1 MQSDAINDTKMKIV
15 KKKIVK
21 TKRIFDEVKL
31 IYMYRFISLLF
42 TSVFYIGVSQ
52 RLPILNRLIGVA
64 LLLISA
70 IIINDIYI
78 KNKSNVNVIG
88 YGVFLELLAISII
101 LIPTG
106 GLKSPFVWYAIN
118 PVIVAAVF
126 LPSILYWIDL
136 ILYSTL
142 SIVTTYLYLNQNNAT
157 ILNLLYSNL
166 NLMLVMILVAIA
178 IKLLS
183 KLIKQLNV
191 SNKELDLQNKEL
203 ININKF
209 QNFEKMAAKQSFD
222 DIMSLYQ
229 IVQAFT
235 NQGDI
240 NGFLKTFLE
249 HCAKLINSEIS
260 FLWMAPFN
268 LNTSQIAINNIEFLN
283 LFFVEDVKKI
293 WDNKITYSKPKLV
306 KIDHKEFFILLVK
319 SQNRKLGLIGV
330 SAEIKDKT
338 AVMEEYF
345 RKLSFLSEL
354 SAILLERINYEK
366 VNENLMLYEEAK

>member
-1 MQSDAINDTKMKIV
+1 MQSNTINDVKMKIV
-15 KKKIVK
+15 KKKRNFNEI
-21 TKRIFDEVKL
+21 KL
-31 IYMYRFISLLF
+31 IYMYRYISLLF

-52 RLPILNRLIGVA
+52 RLPILNKLIGVA

-78 KNKSNVNVIG
+78 KNKSSVKVVG
-88 YGVFLELLAISII
+88 YGVFLELIAISII

-118 PVIVAAVF
+118 PVIVAAIF

-136 ILYSTL
+136 LLYSTVSL
-142 SIVTTYLYLNQNNAT
+142 VTTYVYLNQNNTT

-166 NLMLVMILVAIA
+166 DLMLVMILVTVA
-178 IKLLS
+178 IKMLS
-183 KLIKQLNV
+183 KLIKQLTV
-191 SNKELDLQNKEL
+191 SVEGLDLENKEL
-203 ININKF
+203 INVNKL
-209 QNFEKMAAKQSFD
+209 QNEEKMKAKQSLN
-222 DIMSLYQ
+222 DIMSLYK

-235 NQGDI
+235 NQGDT
-240 NGFLKTFLE
+240 NNFLKMFLQQ
-249 HCAKLINSEIS
+249 CAKLINSEIS

-268 LNTSQIAINNIEFLN
+268 LNTSQIAINNIEYLN

-293 WDNKITYSKPKLV
+293 WENKITYSKPKLV
-306 KIDHKEFFILLVK
+306 KIDHKEFFILVVK
-319 SQNRKLGLIGV
+319 SQNKKLGLIGI
-330 SAEIKDKT
+330 SAEINDKT
-338 AVMEEYF
+338 AVIEEYF
-345 RKLSFLSEL
+345 QKLSFLSEL